1 MKIAGIIAEYNPF
14 HTGHAYHIAQ
24 TRAALG
30 PESAVVAVMSGNW
43 VQGAEC
49 AIADKWTRA
58 RLALLGGA
66 DLVLELPTLWAVS
79 SAETFARGGVEILD
93 ACGVVDVLSFGSES
107 GELEPLAQAA
117 ACLDTPAYRLELNAL
132 LPSGL
137 SFPRCRQLAA
147 QNLLG
152 KEAAAVLA
160 SPNNNL
166 GIEYLRAISRLGS
179 AMAPMTVRREGAAHN
194 SLSQDRPAHLSATQ
208 VRACLRQGDRDT
220 PAPYLVP
227 GALDLLTE
235 PLPRLEENPTAQRL
249 VLARL
254 RTMSELDWAA
264 LPDSGAGEG
273 LPSRLVLAGRRA
285 ASLDEFYDIAKTKR
299 YTHARLRR
307 LALWAY
313 LGLTAQDR
321 PPHVPYLRVLA
332 FNARGQEVLA
342 RMRKTAQLPILVKPA
357 RARRLSP
364 QAQRLFELEARCTD
378 LYDLLRPDLTPGG
391 REWRTSPCF
400 QKEAP
405 QL

>member
-30 PESAVVAVMSGNW
+30 SESAVVAVMSGNW

-58 RLALLGGA
+58 QLALLGGA

-152 KEAAAVLA
+152 EEAAAVLA

-194 SLSQDRPAHLSATQ
+194 SLSLDRPAHLSATQ

-332 FNARGQEVLA
+332 FNTRGQEVLA

-364 QAQRLFELEARCTD
+364 QAQQLFELEARCTD
-378 LYDLLRPDLTPGG
+378 LYDLLRPNLAPGG
-391 REWRTSPCF
+391 REWRTSPYF
-400 QKEAP
+400 QKEVP
-405 QL
+405 QP

>member
-152 KEAAAVLA
+152 EEAAAVLA

-194 SLSQDRPAHLSATQ
+194 SLSQDRPPQLSATR
-208 VRACLRQGDRDT
+208 VRACMRQGDRD
-220 PAPYLVP
+220 
-227 GALDLLTE
+227 
-235 PLPRLEENPTAQRL
+235 NP
-249 VLARL
+249 
-254 RTMSELDWAA
+254 
-264 LPDSGAGEG
+264 
-273 LPSRLVLAGRRA
+273 
-285 ASLDEFYDIAKTKR
+285 
-299 YTHARLRR
+299 
-307 LALWAY
+307 
-313 LGLTAQDR
+313 
-321 PPHVPYLRVLA
+321 PP
-332 FNARGQEVLA
+332 
-342 RMRKTAQLPILVKPA
+342 
-357 RARRLSP
+357 
-364 QAQRLFELEARCTD
+364 
-378 LYDLLRPDLTPGG
+378 
-391 REWRTSPCF
+391 
-400 QKEAP
+400 
-405 QL
+405 

>member
-1 MKIAGIIAEYNPF
+1 MRHCGQMDPGPAGPA
-14 HTGHAYHIAQ
+14 
-24 TRAALG
+24 
-30 PESAVVAVMSGNW
+30 
-43 VQGAEC
+43 
-49 AIADKWTRA
+49 
-58 RLALLGGA
+58 GGA

-107 GELEPLAQAA
+107 GDLEPLAQAA

-152 KEAAAVLA
+152 EEAAAVLA

-166 GIEYLRAISRLGS
+166 GIEYLRAIRRLGS

-220 PAPYLVP
+220 PAPYLAP
-227 GALDLLTE
+227 GALELLKA

-273 LPSRLVLAGRRA
+273 LPSRLVLAGPA
-285 ASLDEFYDIAKTKR
+285 GCKS
-299 YTHARLRR
+299 
-307 LALWAY
+307 
-313 LGLTAQDR
+313 G
-321 PPHVPYLRVLA
+321 RVLRHRQDQA
-332 FNARGQEVLA
+332 LHPRPAAPPGSVGLSGAHRPGPPAPRPLSPGSGLAHPGQEVLA

-364 QAQRLFELEARCTD
+364 QAQPAV
-378 LYDLLRPDLTPGG
+378 
-391 REWRTSPCF
+391 
-400 QKEAP
+400 
-405 QL
+405 

>member
-1 MKIAGIIAEYNPF
+1 MKTAGIIAEYNPF
-14 HTGHAYHIAQ
+14 HTGHKYQIDHVKGTLSADYVVIA
-24 TRAALG
+24 
-30 PESAVVAVMSGNW
+30 MSGDF
-43 VQGAEC
+43 VQRG
-49 AIADKWTRA
+49 TP
-58 RLALLGGA
+58 ALLSKYVRAEMALRAGA

-79 SAETFARGGVEILD
+79 SAETFTRGGVEILD
-93 ACGVVDVLSFGSES
+93 ACGVVNVLSFGSES

-152 KEAAAVLA
+152 EEAAAVLA

-313 LGLTAQDR
+313 LGLSAQ
-321 PPHVPYLRVLA
+321 
-332 FNARGQEVLA
+332 GQEVLA

-364 QAQRLFELEARCTD
+364 QAQRLFGLEARCTD
-378 LYDLLRPDLTPGG
+378 LYDLLRPDLAPGG

-400 QKEAP
+400 QKEVP
-405 QL
+405 QP